1 MVRIPAILVGLA
13 LGLALNAGTFALALL
28 DALSQAPIALLPLW
42 AALGGFVAARW
53 AGRTPPVPGF
63 AVGLLLVAC
72 QIGAA
77 LGPYP
82 ALQMFLD
89 PRLLLLQII
98 AAISGGLTGT
108 VLVRRAGQ
116 ASQPEAE
123 FTALS

>member
-1 MVRIPAILVGLA
+1 MVRIPALLVALA
-13 LGLALNAGTFALALL
+13 VGLALNAGTFALAQAA
-28 DALSQAPIALLPLW
+28 ALSQAPIALLPLS

-53 AGRTPPVPGF
+53 AQRTAPVPGF

-82 ALQMFLD
+82 ALQPFLD

-108 VLVRRAGQ
+108 VLVRRIGQ
-116 ASQPEAE
+116 VAPAISLRSE
-123 FTALS
+123 L